1 MKKNILVL
9 ALTRMHEGRIC
20 IGGIFE
26 NTKEWVRPVLP
37 HPGISRKH
45 LWANHKLQIRLF
57 GITEFDLEKQK
68 TKAPHAEDWK
78 WNIAKPPKLIK
89 YISNENYRKKILDSI
104 IDNKA
109 EDIIENQSRSLGI
122 IKPKKILGFVY
133 SFENK
138 LKLRLSFIDN
148 DDKQYKLPI
157 TDLNWSALC
166 FHLFENK
173 KMNVEAIN
181 RYLSRQL
188 KGKEV
193 YLGIGKGRP
202 WAQDVQEEKKIYNLA
217 ISILTIPDYAGIRT
231 YYGFEKMLGREL

>member
-1 MKKNILVL
+1 
-9 ALTRMHEGRIC
+9 MHEGRIC

-26 NTKEWVRPVLP
+26 GTKEWVRPVLP

-45 LWANHKLQIRLF
+45 LWFNNKLQIRLF

-68 TKAPHAEDWK
+68 ARPPHTEDWE
-78 WNIAKPPKLIK
+78 WNLANPTKLVK
-89 YISNENYRKKILDSI
+89 YISSENIRKKILDSI

-109 EDIIENQSRSLGI
+109 EDIIENQKRSLGI

-133 SFENK
+133 SFEKK

-173 KMNVEAIN
+173 EMNVEAIN
-181 RYLSRQL
+181 RYLSRQV
-188 KGKEV
+188 KDKEV

-202 WAQDVQEEKKIYNLA
+202 WAKDIGEEKKIYNNLV
-217 ISILTIPDYAGIRT
+217 ISILTIPDYAGTRT
-231 YYGFEKMLGREL
+231 YYDFEKMLGREL